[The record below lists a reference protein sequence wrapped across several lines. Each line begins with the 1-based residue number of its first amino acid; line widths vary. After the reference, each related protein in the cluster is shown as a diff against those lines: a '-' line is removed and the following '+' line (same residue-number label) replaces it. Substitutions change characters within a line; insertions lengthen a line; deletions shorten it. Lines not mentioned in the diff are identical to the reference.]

1 MVKVLVVGGGGREH
15 ALVWKLGAGSSVTG
29 LFCAPG
35 NAGTGALATN
45 VGVAATDIQGLR
57 DFATREG
64 IDLTVVGP
72 EEPLVRGIGDVFA
85 RAGLLLF
92 GPRRDAARLEG
103 SKAFA
108 KEFMARHGIPTAPFE
123 VFTDAGRAR
132 AYIESRG
139 RPVVVKAD
147 GLAAGKGAFVCGTRD
162 EAVKAAADLL
172 EDLVLGEAGRVVV
185 VEDRLEGQ
193 ELSVLALCDGE
204 SYMLLPPARDHKRAF
219 DGDAGP
225 NTGGMGACAPV
236 PLPAAVLEAVQERI
250 IAPAVSGM
258 AREGFPYRGVLYAGL
273 MLTREGPA
281 VLEFNCRFGDP
292 ETQAILPLLDE
303 DLGEL
308 LAAAARGE
316 LPRRA
321 VRVHNRYAVCVVV
334 ASGGYP
340 GPYRRGVPIDGLAR
354 AAEVPGVVVFEA
366 GTAQDETGRILTAGG
381 RVLGVTG
388 CGHSLSEARER
399 AYRACAR
406 ISFEGMHYRRDIGTG
421 VA

>member
-1 MVKVLVVGGGGREH
+1 MKPVRQAMIVVGALCVVGTSAAARPEYAAKENKACGYCHVNEAGGGPRNPRGLYYAAHNHSFEGYDE
-15 ALVWKLGAGSSVTG
+15 AQVMGGGAPKKTGPPAFAEAWKIQV
-29 LFCAPG
+29 P
-35 NAGTGALATN
+35 NASRRIA
-45 VGVAATDIQGLR
+45 VAD
-57 DFATREG
+57 
-64 IDLTVVGP
+64 VVGDK
-72 EEPLVRGIGDVFA
+72 R
-85 RAGLLLF
+85 
-92 GPRRDAARLEG
+92 ARL
-103 SKAFA
+103 
-108 KEFMARHGIPTAPFE
+108 
-123 VFTDAGRAR
+123 
-132 AYIESRG
+132 
-139 RPVVVKAD
+139 
-147 GLAAGKGAFVCGTRD
+147 
-162 EAVKAAADLL
+162 
-172 EDLVLGEAGRVVV
+172 LVLGEAGRVVV

-292 ETQAILPLLDE
+292 ETQAIMPLLDE

-366 GTAQDETGRILTAGG
+366 GTAQDEAGRILTAGG